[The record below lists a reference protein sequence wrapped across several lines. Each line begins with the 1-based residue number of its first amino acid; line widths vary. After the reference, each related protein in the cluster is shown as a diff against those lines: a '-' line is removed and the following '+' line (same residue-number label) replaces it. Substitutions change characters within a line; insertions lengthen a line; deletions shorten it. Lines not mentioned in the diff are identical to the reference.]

1 MQISLTK
8 KINLLDCVIDKI
20 RGRPDLQKRMIQV
33 LKHA

>member
-1 MQISLTK
+1 MQINLTN

-33 LKHA
+33 LKNA